1 MISFAPSTSILK
13 RLALATFSIAVLA
26 SPTAIAAG
34 DPAAERQKIMSHVGA
49 ATGAGAA
56 IVKGEAPFEVVK
68 AQLILRTMNSV
79 GHGFAYM
86 FPEGS
91 ETGAKTEASPKIWED
106 RAGFDAEVN
115 KFIEASAVLPTD
127 LDGFKAAFGAVT
139 ATCGSCHRAYR
150 VKN

>member
-1 MISFAPSTSILK
+1 
-13 RLALATFSIAVLA
+13 
-26 SPTAIAAG
+26 
-34 DPAAERQKIMSHVGA
+34 
-49 ATGAGAA
+49 
-56 IVKGEAPFEVVK
+56 
-68 AQLILRTMNSV
+68 MNSA

-127 LDGFKAAFGAVT
+127 LDVFKAAFGAVT
-139 ATCGSCHRAYR
+139 AT
-150 VKN
+150 